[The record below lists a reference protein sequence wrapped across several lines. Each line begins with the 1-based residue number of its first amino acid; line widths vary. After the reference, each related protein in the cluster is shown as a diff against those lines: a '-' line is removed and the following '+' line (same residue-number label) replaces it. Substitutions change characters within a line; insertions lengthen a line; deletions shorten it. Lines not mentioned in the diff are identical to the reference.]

1 MVVNGIKHMD
11 NVYVLKLV
19 VIAAINFAA
28 AFLQA
33 ASGFGYAMLAMT
45 LMPLVLPM
53 KYCSAISAGT
63 VVAIAVQMVIMLRKN
78 LNIKIIAVPVLFCIL
93 TINLGIYMLMTFE
106 EFTLRLILAVFIFF
120 LAIFHFYCQK
130 KNIKLKKSLLSSAIS
145 GSLTGISTGLFN
157 IVGPFFLVYYM
168 NIFDDTLA
176 FKASMEFSF
185 LIAGLYSTAMHIIY
199 GNISADTLPFILAS
213 IIASVIAGFLG
224 IKLFKKINKEKIS
237 LIIYVFLPI
246 MALMLLLKG

>member
-1 MVVNGIKHMD
+1 MD
-11 NVYVLKLV
+11 NEYIFQLIL
-19 VIAAINFAA
+19 IAAINFAA

-63 VVAIAVQMVIMLRKN
+63 VVSIAIQMVIMLRKN
-78 LNIKIIAVPVLFCIL
+78 LNIRIVAVPVFFCIL
-93 TINLGIYMLMTFE
+93 TINLGIYMLMTFK

-120 LAIFHFYCQK
+120 LAGFHFYCQK
-130 KNIKLKKSLLSSAIS
+130 KNIKIKKSLINSAIS
-145 GSLTGISTGLFN
+145 GSLTGISTGMFN

-168 NIFDDTLA
+168 NIFDNTLA

-199 GNISADTLPFILAS
+199 GNISATTLPFVLVSVAS
-213 IIASVIAGFLG
+213 SVIAGFFG
-224 IKLFKKINKEKIS
+224 IKLFKKIDRKKIS
-237 LIIYVFLPI
+237 LIIYVVLPI